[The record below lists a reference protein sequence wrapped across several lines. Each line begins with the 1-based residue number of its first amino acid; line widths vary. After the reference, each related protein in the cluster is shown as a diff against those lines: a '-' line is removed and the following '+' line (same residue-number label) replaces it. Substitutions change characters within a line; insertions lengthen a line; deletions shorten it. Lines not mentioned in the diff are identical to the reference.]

1 MSKDKFYSTKAWEAM
16 RMRVIRESR
25 HKCQN
30 CARYGKMQD
39 ATTVHHAN
47 PIEERPDLRLKRW
60 NLIALC
66 DECHNKMHD
75 RSTHKLTAL
84 GERWR
89 MRVSPLL
96 AAPPETTL
104 FSARKIHTV
113 STNGLSYFFIFL
125 LYLLQLGPQLLVFG
139 L

>member
-47 PIEERPDLRLKRW
+47 PIEERPDLRLKV
-60 NLIALC
+60 NAQI
-66 DECHNKMHD
+66 D
-75 RSTHKLTAL
+75 RIGRTVEDAGIPPLQTLRL
-84 GERWR
+84 GHRETEARGPFPIER
-89 MRVSPLL
+89 SL
-96 AAPPETTL
+96 
-104 FSARKIHTV
+104 K
-113 STNGLSYFFIFL
+113 NFFGKDGEHWGG
-125 LYLLQLGPQLLVFG
+125 LQLQKTPLKQIRLVV
-139 L
+139 

>member
-89 MRVSPLL
+89 MRVSP
-96 AAPPETTL
+96 PPN
-104 FSARKIHTV
+104 AKIRT
-113 STNGLSYFFIFL
+113 
-125 LYLLQLGPQLLVFG
+125 
-139 L
+139 

>member
-1 MSKDKFYSTKAWEAM
+1 MSKDKFYSTKAWGAM
-16 RMRVIRESR
+16 RMRVIRESKY
-25 HKCQN
+25 KCQN
-30 CARYGKMQD
+30 CARYGKTQD

-84 GERWR
+84 GEQWR
-89 MRVSPLL
+89 ARVSPH
-96 AAPPETTL
+96 PNPDI
-104 FSARKIHTV
+104 KV
-113 STNGLSYFFIFL
+113 
-125 LYLLQLGPQLLVFG
+125 
-139 L
+139 

>member
-16 RMRVIRESR
+16 RIRVIRESR

-30 CARYGKMQD
+30 CARYGKMRD

-60 NLIALC
+60 NLISLC

-75 RSTHKLTAL
+75 RSTHKLTVL
-84 GERWR
+84 GEQWR
-89 MRVSPLL
+89 ARVT
-96 AAPPETTL
+96 PPP
-104 FSARKIHTV
+104 
-113 STNGLSYFFIFL
+113 NGKSRA
-125 LYLLQLGPQLLVFG
+125 
-139 L
+139 